1 MKKVAALLLAAV
13 GAAGC
18 HHHPHMS
25 GPAHPHAAPPGQVK
39 KAMYRCGDCGATKA
53 SGGSCH
59 GKVMI
64 LVP

>member
-1 MKKVAALLLAAV
+1 MKKLAALLLIV
-13 GAAGC
+13 VSSGC
-18 HHHPHMS
+18 VHHSGGPSHPH
-25 GPAHPHAAPPGQVK
+25 GGPPGQMK